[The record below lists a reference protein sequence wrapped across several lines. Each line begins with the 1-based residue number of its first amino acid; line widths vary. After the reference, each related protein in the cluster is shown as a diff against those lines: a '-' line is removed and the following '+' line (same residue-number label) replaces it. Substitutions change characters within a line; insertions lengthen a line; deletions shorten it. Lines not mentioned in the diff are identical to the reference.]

1 MFGTICV
8 SQKKKMKLLKV
19 YLKTEH
25 NYCNRPI
32 YPHYLWSFRTVSCKA
47 EHKAAF
53 RDVPKKIFRTL
64 SKIHSE
70 MYQWKHIQNTDP

>member
-1 MFGTICV
+1 MIHIKNLVGIYINIKQDMFGTLCV

-32 YPHYLWSFRTVSCKA
+32 YPHYL
-47 EHKAAF
+47 
-53 RDVPKKIFRTL
+53 
-64 SKIHSE
+64 
-70 MYQWKHIQNTDP
+70 

>member
-1 MFGTICV
+1 MIHIKNLVGIYINNRICV

-32 YPHYLWSFRTVSCKA
+32 YPHYL
-47 EHKAAF
+47 
-53 RDVPKKIFRTL
+53 
-64 SKIHSE
+64 
-70 MYQWKHIQNTDP
+70 